1 MEQYHIHHRNRAV
14 ERLAAL
20 EEMTICSLEHFTLYT
35 LTSMFTH
42 FHCQIQTLGGTEFY
56 LTFGESKALL
66 FVHSRPLIF
75 FFFFLVE
82 GRKRKNLN
90 FSKEGWVSMHARTH
104 THACTHTHYTWCK
117 NRTENGKC

>member
-20 EEMTICSLEHFTLYT
+20 EEMTICSMEHFTLYT

-42 FHCQIQTLGGTEFY
+42 VHCQIQTLGGTEFY

-75 FFFFLVE
+75 FFFFFS
-82 GRKRKNLN
+82 GRKEEEKFEFQQGRLG
-90 FSKEGWVSMHARTH
+90 FHARTH
-104 THACTHTHYTWCK
+104 AHTRVHTHTPHLV
-117 NRTENGKC
+117 